1 MTLAL
6 SYLIEFGV
14 QAVFMM
20 AALWMMIKIQSL
32 DYTFLGLV
40 ICGALSSAIDVI
52 PHFGHYLAVPTLYV
66 CVARMTRADIFP
78 DAVFTVVVAYA
89 LTFCMNLFLL
99 SALIGDL
106 RPSANEQPEE
116 TVAGVTSETDKQDAF
131 AAVPDDSPMFMKS
144 NATSVVALAEKPG
157 TKPKT
162 GSQLSEATLA
172 SISLK
177 GLNLGAERPSAV
189 LSDGKRT
196 FTLDVG
202 ESRSLPTSDGMVLVK
217 CERVAEHTAFLTL
230 NGEPLRLTMW

>member
-14 QAVFMM
+14 QAVFMS
-20 AALWMMIKIQSL
+20 AALWVMIKIQHL
-32 DYTFLGLV
+32 NYNFLGLV
-40 ICGALSSAIDVI
+40 ICGALASAIDII

-78 DAVFTVVVAYA
+78 DAVFTVVIAYA

-99 SALIGDL
+99 SAVIGDL
-106 RPSANEQPEE
+106 RPSAQEQSSEPVASAAPEMHKE
-116 TVAGVTSETDKQDAF
+116 DAF
-131 AAVPDDSPMFMKS
+131 DAVPTDTPMFLKS
-144 NATSVVALAEKPG
+144 NAAPIVATTETKSKVVSKH
-157 TKPKT
+157 
-162 GSQLSEATLA
+162 EATLA

-177 GLNLGAERPSAV
+177 GLNLGSARPSAV

-202 ESRSLPTSDGMVLVK
+202 ESRSLATPDGPVLVK
-217 CERVAEHTAFLTL
+217 CERVGEHTAYLTL
-230 NGEPLRLTMW
+230 NGEPVKLTIW